1 MFLNQMN
8 SMETLL
14 VALKSITLKEFNDT
28 NWVKDWMN
36 NSNLLLASVEEERVL
51 GKTFIIQQSGNQNI
65 AFKPFFITKE
75 EDVKMFELLV
85 LAFLHRSAKNSKV
98 IFLAFSYDWSNLKS
112 LNFNEEGWN
121 WEVEIDENF
130 QRMAEANNGFSALN
144 PFTGQGSLPNHGKE
158 FFWRLFSFQKTAL
171 VANVEQTVK
180 SKTKNEDLDEE
191 ALRRYVSSR
200 KRNRECLLEIFNN
213 EQFWKKSEGVVVRD
227 LVEEFLRI
235 KVQEL
240 EEMLPGE
247 EYSKERA
254 HIIKVFQGI
263 TRSDKREKNQRTLV
277 GAGANYAQ
285 IILHTVNAKS
295 RTHFGNIPEITM
307 QLIKSPKNC
316 HLFIYE
322 NETDSEGF
330 LLRKISRLF
339 DPKVLEDAN
348 PNQLKESIL
357 SRFGKHHYWF
367 GRGAN
372 PEVKRIDSLT

>member
-1 MFLNQMN
+1 
-8 SMETLL
+8 METLL
-14 VALKSITLKEFNDT
+14 VALKSITLKEFNDF
-28 NWVKDWMN
+28 NWVEDWMK
-36 NSNLLLASVEEERVL
+36 NSNLPLAMVDEDRIL
-51 GKTFIIQQSGNQNI
+51 GKSFFIKQSGNQEI
-65 AFKPFFITKE
+65 TFKPFFITKE
-75 EDVKMFELLV
+75 EDVKMFELFV

-98 IFLAFSYDWSNLKS
+98 IFLAISYDWSHLKS

-158 FFWRLFSFQKTAL
+158 YFWRLFSFQKTAL

-254 HIIKVFQGI
+254 HMIKVFQGI
-263 TRSDKREKNQRTLV
+263 SRTDKREKNQRTLV

-316 HLFIYE
+316 HLFVYE

-330 LLRKISRLF
+330 LLRKITRLF
-339 DPKVLEDAN
+339 DPKILEDAN

-357 SRFGKHHYWF
+357 SRFGKHHYYF

-372 PEVKRIDSLT
+372 PEFKRIDSFI